1 MEKNIE
7 KLIMSKLRQPI
18 HKSYVC
24 KYILRDFTKYECEEH
39 LKRMMDDGLI
49 EESPLAAGYLVVKSI
64 K

>member
-24 KYILRDFTKYECEEH
+24 KYILRDFTKDECEEH
-39 LKRMMDDGLI
+39 LKKMMDEGQI
-49 EESPLAAGYLVVKSI
+49 GRAHV
-64 K
+64 